1 MKTDLPA
8 AALPLL
14 SSRQAIQRAALYPLR
29 TIAVMA
35 LVVGIFFGRA
45 YTIGIALAGTAVV
58 AVGWVMARVA
68 LGKGHIQGAGSALLR
83 LLVAVM
89 LKWALLIALL
99 IVALVVLR
107 LPLLA
112 LLLGLVAGLGLQMW
126 ALYQQQTAHSKGS

>member
-14 SSRQAIQRAALYPLR
+14 SSRQGIQRAALYPLP

-35 LVVGIFFGRA
+35 LIVGVFFGWP

-58 AVGWVMARVA
+58 AVGWIGARVA

-83 LLVAVM
+83 LLAAVM
-89 LKWALLIALL
+89 IKWALFIALL
-99 IVALVVLR
+99 IVALGVLQ

-112 LLLGLVAGLGLQMW
+112 LLIGLVAGLGLQMW
-126 ALYQQQTAHSKGS
+126 ALYQQQMAHSKGN